1 MKDIFRHA
9 RSQKIHLSYLLPQKM
24 DEESKAR
31 EQNKKKEDMGYRKEE
46 IQHKRRKVIFWIFWD
61 DSKGG
66 PPDDN
71 WPGGSSKTQTDQLR
85 VLSLCL
91 LH

>member
-9 RSQKIHLSYLLPQKM
+9 RSQKIYLSYLLPQKI

-31 EQNKKKEDMGYRKEE
+31 ELNKKKEDTGYRKEE
-46 IQHKRRKVIFWIFWD
+46 IQHKRRKMIFWD

-66 PPDDN
+66 PPDDT
-71 WPGGSSKTQTDQLR
+71 GRVEAVRLRQTN
-85 VLSLCL
+85 
-91 LH
+91 